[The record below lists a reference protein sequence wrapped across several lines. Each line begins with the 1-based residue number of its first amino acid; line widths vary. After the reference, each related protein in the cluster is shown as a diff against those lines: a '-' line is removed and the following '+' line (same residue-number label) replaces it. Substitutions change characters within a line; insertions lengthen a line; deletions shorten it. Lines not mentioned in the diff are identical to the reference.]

1 MINFIKKLLKRD
13 KKEDNPK
20 ELSDL
25 ELLGLLS
32 REEILRILKERA
44 ILEWEREVDFQKR
57 QEKKK

>member
-1 MINFIKKLLKRD
+1 MINLIKKLF
-13 KKEDNPK
+13 KKPVKENNPK
-20 ELSDL
+20 KLSDL